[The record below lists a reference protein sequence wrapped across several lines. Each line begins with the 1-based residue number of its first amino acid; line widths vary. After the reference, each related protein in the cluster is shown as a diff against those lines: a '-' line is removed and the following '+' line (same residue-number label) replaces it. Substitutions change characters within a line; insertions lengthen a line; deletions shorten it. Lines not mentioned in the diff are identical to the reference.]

1 MTGIYGKTLGNDCP
15 FIAFALSFDSDDP
28 TLHLSIHQGD
38 ILHNPLHN
46 SPHAARFD
54 GAEPIARLHGLAQHQ
69 AEVGGLHVHVMMLT
83 KISSNHLHVHVRLQ
97 QRLGTCRNLGLDL
110 GKVRWLSGE
119 LFLQRGGEMGGGG
132 GVQVVEGAG

>member
-1 MTGIYGKTLGNDCP
+1 MAMIEL
-15 FIAFALSFDSDDP
+15 ALNFDSDDP
-28 TLHLSIHQGD
+28 TLHLSIDQGD

-83 KISSNHLHVHVRLQ
+83 KTLCLRSSNHLHVHVGLQ
-97 QRLGTCRNLGLDL
+97 QGLGTCRNLGLHL
-110 GKVRWLSGE
+110 GKVRWLAGE

-132 GVQVVEGAG
+132 RVQVVESAR